1 MGWLTDLL
9 KEIPI
14 SAVLREKLVAAEAK
28 HSEVEDENA
37 RLKDDLRH
45 AKEQIKTLEGRVAA
59 LTDSNDLPAIE
70 IEILKLLADYRE
82 LKKQSLCR
90 EFQIHPQSLRYH
102 FERLTGQGY
111 ISHVQASV
119 STGIDDVYFLE
130 HKGREYLT
138 RKNLI

>member
-14 SAVLREKLVAAEAK
+14 SAVLKEKLVAVEAK

-45 AKEQIKTLEGRVAA
+45 AKGQIKTLECRIAA
-59 LTDSNDLPAIE
+59 LTNTNDLPPVE
-70 IEILKLLADYRE
+70 IEILKLLADHRE
-82 LKKQSLCR
+82 LEKQTLCR
-90 EFQIHPQSLRYH
+90 KFQLHPQSLRYH
-102 FERLTGQGY
+102 FEKLYLEGY
-111 ISHVQASV
+111 ISHVEVSV
-119 STGIDDVYFLE
+119 STGIDDVYSLK